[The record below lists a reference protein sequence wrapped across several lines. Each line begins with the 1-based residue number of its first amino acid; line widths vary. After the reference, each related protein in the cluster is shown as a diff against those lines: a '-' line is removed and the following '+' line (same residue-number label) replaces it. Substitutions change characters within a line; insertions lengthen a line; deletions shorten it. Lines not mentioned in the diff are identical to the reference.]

1 MSSPIRLVFLGS
13 DAIALPLLDW
23 LVAEATP
30 WARLVAVFTGPDRPA
45 GRGQQVRPNPVKAWT
60 AGRGIPVLQPERL
73 DASAPDQLAA
83 FHPDLSLVVAY
94 GHLLRDPFILTPRFG
109 TWNLHASLLP
119 RHRGASPIQTA
130 VACGDRETGMTLMRI
145 VRELDAG
152 PVADVERVPIGPL
165 DTALEIEG
173 RMAAACIPLL
183 ARTLPEAGRGGLA
196 FREQDH
202 AAASFCRR
210 LVKEDGVLD
219 FAAPAASLAARIN
232 GLHPWPCAAVAVA
245 GQTLKLGLA
254 DAGPDGTGGGLL
266 PPSLPPPGTVLG
278 ADGSGLRIATGSG
291 VLRLRRLQR
300 PGGRMLEASE
310 FLRGFPVPA
319 GTVLPSGPMTA
330 VTSNTPFRR

>member
-1 MSSPIRLVFLGS
+1 MSAPLRIVFLGS

-60 AGRGIPVLQPERL
+60 AGRGIPVLQPEQL
-73 DASAPDQLAA
+73 DASAPAQLAA

-94 GHLLRDPFILTPRFG
+94 GHLLRDPFILTPRIG

-119 RHRGASPIQTA
+119 RYRGASPIQTA

-152 PVADVERVPIGPL
+152 PVADMERVPIGPL
-165 DTALEIEG
+165 DTALEIEA
-173 RMAAACIPLL
+173 RMAAACVPLL
-183 ARTLPEAGRGGLA
+183 ARALPEAGRGGVA
-196 FREQDH
+196 FHEQNH

-219 FAAPAASLAARIN
+219 FAAPASLLAARIN

-254 DAGPDGTGGGLL
+254 DVPPESSEAGYLVPLGA
-266 PPSLPPPGTVLG
+266 PGTVLG
-278 ADGSGLRIATGSG
+278 ADPCGLRIAAGSG

-330 VTSNTPFRR
+330 LSANTPFRR